1 MNTHETEFVTHIPPL
16 WPCIPVNRFLKVYL
30 LIGIFNMVQGQN
42 LTGENTQRHPG
53 VDEITRLY
61 WDDLSIGFSNGFISF
76 FRFFYSLDWP
86 RSVCVSV
93 SIANCQLS
101 RLTSAIDSH
110 QSADRSRSTNKDVGM
125 KEAYFLTTSPSSP
138 LPPGSTFFKDFVLI
152 QAIPCSLGSRRAP
165 GRVVLENT
173 RDTRGQMKLLQY
185 LLDYFLCGKAEGC
198 AWGGTVDNRSR
209 HLRVTSALSVLIS
222 APLLK
227 PENKFR
233 VGFTAGTAAWE

>member
-1 MNTHETEFVTHIPPL
+1 MRSQGYIGMIFPL
-16 WPCIPVNRFLKVYL
+16 VFQMASFLSFGFFIAW
-30 LIGIFNMVQGQN
+30 IGLG
-42 LTGENTQRHPG
+42 
-53 VDEITRLY
+53 
-61 WDDLSIGFSNGFISF
+61 
-76 FRFFYSLDWP
+76 
-86 RSVCVSV
+86 VCVSV

-185 LLDYFLCGKAEGC
+185 LLDYFLCGKAGGGVC

>member
-1 MNTHETEFVTHIPPL
+1 MRSQGYIGMIFPL
-16 WPCIPVNRFLKVYL
+16 VFQMASFLSFGFFIAW
-30 LIGIFNMVQGQN
+30 IGLG
-42 LTGENTQRHPG
+42 
-53 VDEITRLY
+53 
-61 WDDLSIGFSNGFISF
+61 
-76 FRFFYSLDWP
+76 
-86 RSVCVSV
+86 VCVSV

-165 GRVVLENT
+165 GRVVLKYSRHKRPNEIASIPSWLFFMWK
-173 RDTRGQMKLLQY
+173 G
-185 LLDYFLCGKAEGC
+185 GGVC

>member
-1 MNTHETEFVTHIPPL
+1 MNTHEAEFVTHIPPL

-30 LIGIFNMVQGQN
+30 LIGIFNTVQGQN

-93 SIANCQLS
+93 SIGNCQLS

-152 QAIPCSLGSRRAP
+152 QAIPCSLGSRR
-165 GRVVLENT
+165 
-173 RDTRGQMKLLQY
+173 GQMKLLQY
-185 LLDYFLCGKAEGC
+185 LLDYFLCGKAGAGGC

>member
-1 MNTHETEFVTHIPPL
+1 MRSQGYIGMIFPL
-16 WPCIPVNRFLKVYL
+16 VFQMASFLSFGFFIAW
-30 LIGIFNMVQGQN
+30 IGLG
-42 LTGENTQRHPG
+42 
-53 VDEITRLY
+53 
-61 WDDLSIGFSNGFISF
+61 
-76 FRFFYSLDWP
+76 
-86 RSVCVSV
+86 VCVSV

-185 LLDYFLCGKAEGC
+185 LLDYFLCGKAGGRGC
-198 AWGGTVDNRSR
+198 VWGGTVDNRSR

>member
-1 MNTHETEFVTHIPPL
+1 MRSQGYIGMIFPL
-16 WPCIPVNRFLKVYL
+16 VFQMASFLSFGFFIAW
-30 LIGIFNMVQGQN
+30 IGLG
-42 LTGENTQRHPG
+42 
-53 VDEITRLY
+53 
-61 WDDLSIGFSNGFISF
+61 
-76 FRFFYSLDWP
+76 
-86 RSVCVSV
+86 VCVSV

-110 QSADRSRSTNKDVGM
+110 QSTDRSRSTNKDVGM

-185 LLDYFLCGKAEGC
+185 LLDYFLCGKAGG

>member
-1 MNTHETEFVTHIPPL
+1 MRSQGYIGMIFPL
-16 WPCIPVNRFLKVYL
+16 VFQMASFLSFGFFIAW
-30 LIGIFNMVQGQN
+30 IGLG
-42 LTGENTQRHPG
+42 
-53 VDEITRLY
+53 
-61 WDDLSIGFSNGFISF
+61 
-76 FRFFYSLDWP
+76 
-86 RSVCVSV
+86 VCVSV

-185 LLDYFLCGKAEGC
+185 VLDYFFMWKGVG
-198 AWGGTVDNRSR
+198 GGTVDNRSR

>member
-1 MNTHETEFVTHIPPL
+1 MRSQGYIGMIFPL
-16 WPCIPVNRFLKVYL
+16 VFQMASFLSFGFFIAW
-30 LIGIFNMVQGQN
+30 IGLG
-42 LTGENTQRHPG
+42 
-53 VDEITRLY
+53 
-61 WDDLSIGFSNGFISF
+61 
-76 FRFFYSLDWP
+76 
-86 RSVCVSV
+86 VCVSV

-185 LLDYFLCGKAEGC
+185 LLDYFLCGKAGGGGC